1 MDWYFNARR
10 YLDLAE
16 IAGAESVVTCEKKR
30 KNLIITQRCLDP
42 SRHIG
47 EKAAMLRTVIYFSA
61 TLVPKDYY
69 AYFLGS
75 GRETAA
81 IQLPSPFDADRF
93 GVVVA
98 NHISTKYRDREA
110 SSEAVAQLIKTFV
123 SGRSGNYLVFLPSYA
138 YLALMVDRLGEDN
151 SFELLVQDPAMTV
164 DKREV
169 FLSRF
174 QEKSKKTLVGFCVLG
189 GFFGEGIDLSG
200 DRLIGTVI
208 VGVGLPMVCPEN
220 DLLKRYFDEQ
230 LQSGFDYAYRYPG
243 MNKVIQAMGRVI
255 RAERDRGMAL
265 LIDSR
270 FSQKAYRSL
279 LPVADQ
285 KIHLVQNAE
294 ALRQVVGHFWS

>member
-1 MDWYFNARR
+1 M
-10 YLDLAE
+10 
-16 IAGAESVVTCEKKR
+16 
-30 KNLIITQRCLDP
+30 
-42 SRHIG
+42 
-47 EKAAMLRTVIYFSA
+47 
-61 TLVPKDYY
+61 
-69 AYFLGS
+69 
-75 GRETAA
+75 
-81 IQLPSPFDADRF
+81 
-93 GVVVA
+93 
-98 NHISTKYRDREA
+98 
-110 SSEAVAQLIKTFV
+110 
-123 SGRSGNYLVFLPSYA
+123 
-138 YLALMVDRLGEDN
+138 
-151 SFELLVQDPAMTV
+151 
-164 DKREV
+164 
-169 FLSRF
+169 
-174 QEKSKKTLVGFCVLG
+174 LG

-270 FSQKAYRSL
+270 FSQRAYRSL